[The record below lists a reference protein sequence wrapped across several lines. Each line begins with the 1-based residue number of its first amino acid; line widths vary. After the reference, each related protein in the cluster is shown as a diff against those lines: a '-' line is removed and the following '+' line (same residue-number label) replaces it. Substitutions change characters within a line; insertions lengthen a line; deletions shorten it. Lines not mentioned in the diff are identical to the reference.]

1 MGLIMKKALIV
12 IDYINDFVDTN
23 GKLTCGEPGQK
34 IDTNISKIVSGFSK
48 NGDFIVIA
56 SDDHMENDMYSPE
69 HGLFPAHCIVGTAGC
84 ELYGKTSE
92 AVKNADPELLI
103 EIRKSRYS
111 AFAGTSLDLKL
122 RERHVSDVYLVG
134 VCSDI
139 CVLHTAIDAY
149 NLGYNIFVYESGI
162 ASFNNDGH
170 NFALAHFKNILG
182 ATIL

>member
-1 MGLIMKKALIV
+1 MKKALII

-34 IDTNISKIVSGFSK
+34 IDGNISKIVSDFSK
-48 NGDFIVIA
+48 NGNFIVIA
-56 SDDHMENDMYSPE
+56 SDNHKENDIYNPE
-69 HGLFPAHCIVGTAGC
+69 HGLFPAHCIGGTSGS

-92 AVKNADPELLI
+92 AVKKVVPELLVEI
-103 EIRKSRYS
+103 EKSRYS
-111 AFAGTSLDLKL
+111 AFAGTCLDLKL
-122 RERHVSDVYLVG
+122 RERGVHDIYLVG

-149 NLGYNIFVYESGI
+149 NLGYNIFVFETGI

-170 NFALAHFKNILG
+170 NFALTHFKNVLG
-182 ATIL
+182 AAIL

>member
-1 MGLIMKKALIV
+1 MKKALII

-34 IDTNISKIVSGFSK
+34 IDGNISEIVDGFSK
-48 NGDFIVIA
+48 KGDFIAIA
-56 SDDHMENDMYSPE
+56 SDNHAENDMYSPE
-69 HGLFPAHCIVGTAGC
+69 HGLFPSHCIGGTTGC
-84 ELYGKTSE
+84 ELYGKTSK
-92 AVKNADPELLI
+92 AVKNVAPELLI
-103 EIRKSRYS
+103 EIKKSRYS

-122 RERHVSDVYLVG
+122 RERGVSDVYLVG

-149 NLGYNIFVYESGI
+149 NLGYNIFIYENGI

-170 NFALAHFKNILG
+170 NFALAHFKNTLG